1 MKPLLCL
8 VGALLVAGALCA
20 DDVKHPSSLRKLSPQ
35 GVADPSTQGDEAP
48 VRALHGPHRD
58 HDDDHRHDHDYADRV
73 ALGFVMTT
81 IAGLSTAVGSAL
93 SFCLPRNNGKVFAVL
108 CMSLSAGVM
117 LYVSF
122 GEILSKSI
130 DEFREAISDGGEA
143 YAYATLCFFGG
154 ILAAMLLD
162 YALDSMFKWSQT
174 EPEAPSNSSPVPDT
188 SPDSGAD
195 RQQLQEEHNDTE
207 HGGRGGG
214 PLARE
219 KVLCGETLA
228 VVIEQSLCGDDK
240 TRTPPT
246 DDAGIL
252 DQENSTSEENIKEP
266 QKGSLEKQRADK
278 AALKNLGIFSG
289 LALAMHNF
297 PEGLATFAATLADP
311 TFGLGVAVAIAI
323 HNIPEGIAVSVPIF
337 YATGSK
343 WKAFGWSLL
352 SGIAEPVGAL
362 LGYLVLIHVMSPTAF
377 AILFGLVGGIMIHI
391 CIKKLIP
398 TALKYDP
405 QDRVTSNT
413 CLVGMAVMAL
423 SLVLFQV
430 V

>member
-240 TRTPPT
+240 MARTPST
-246 DDAGIL
+246 DCEGAGSP
-252 DQENSTSEENIKEP
+252 DQRSTSEDNPK
-266 QKGSLEKQRADK
+266 KGSLEKQWADR
-278 AALKNLGIFSG
+278 AALKSLGIFSG